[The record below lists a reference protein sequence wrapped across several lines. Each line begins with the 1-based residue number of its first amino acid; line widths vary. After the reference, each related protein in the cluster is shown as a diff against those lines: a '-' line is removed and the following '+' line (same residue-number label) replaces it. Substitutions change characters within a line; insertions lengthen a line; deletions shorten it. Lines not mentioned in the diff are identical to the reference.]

1 MKESLE
7 EEREVEKEIE
17 RRRQEADAQ
26 IAKATANLTLSEENK
41 GVSAFLGGIFHRSRD
56 GSIVTDSARHGTVR
70 REKSISD
77 NVASMRAM
85 TFSENPNQAIHNWEQ
100 SNSLDSPGIRR
111 LNTMADFAHSKRF
124 EEFDALVE
132 NQALNDRRRRMKCQ
146 SEGVFTMRMA
156 NENNPNP
163 RLFLDS
169 TVREGPE
176 KLVTLAELTKISA
189 AVSLR

>member
-26 IAKATANLTLSEENK
+26 NAKAAAK
-41 GVSAFLGGIFHRSRD
+41 GGIFRKSRD
-56 GSIVTDSARHGTVR
+56 GAVVPDSARQGTVR

-85 TFSENPNQAIHNWEQ
+85 TFSEYSMQAMHNCEQ
-100 SNSLDSPGIRR
+100 PNSLHSPGIRR
-111 LNTMADFAHSKRF
+111 LNTMADSEHPKWF
-124 EEFDALVE
+124 EEFDASVKK
-132 NQALNDRRRRMKCQ
+132 QAQNERRRRMKCQ

-156 NENNPNP
+156 NENDTNP

-169 TVREGPE
+169 TLREGPE
-176 KLVTLAELTKISA
+176 NLVTLAELTKISA
-189 AVSLR
+189 AVRSRQFLITLRAIACT

>member
-26 IAKATANLTLSEENK
+26 NAKAVAK
-41 GVSAFLGGIFHRSRD
+41 GGIFCKSSD
-56 GSIVTDSARHGTVR
+56 GSVVPDLARHGTVR

-85 TFSENPNQAIHNWEQ
+85 TYSENPMQAMHNCEQ
-100 SNSLDSPGIRR
+100 SNSLHSPGIRR
-111 LNTMADFAHSKRF
+111 LNTMADFEHPKWF
-124 EEFDALVE
+124 EEFDASVKR
-132 NQALNDRRRRMKCQ
+132 QAQNERRRRMKCQ
-146 SEGVFTMRMA
+146 SEGVFTMQMA
-156 NENNPNP
+156 NEKDTNP

-169 TVREGPE
+169 TLREGPE
-176 KLVTLAELTKISA
+176 KLVTLAQLTKISA

>member
-26 IAKATANLTLSEENK
+26 NVKAAANLTLSEENT
-41 GVSAFLGGIFHRSRD
+41 GVSAFLGGIFRRSRD
-56 GSIVTDSARHGTVR
+56 GSVVTDSARHGTVR

-85 TFSENPNQAIHNWEQ
+85 TLSENQNQAMHNWEQ
-100 SNSLDSPGIRR
+100 SNSLNSPDFRR
-111 LNTMADFAHSKRF
+111 LNTTTDFEHPKWF
-124 EEFDALVE
+124 EEFDASVE
-132 NQALNDRRRRMKCQ
+132 NQALKDRRRRMKCQ
-146 SEGVFTMRMA
+146 SEGVYTMRMA

-163 RLFLDS
+163 RLYLDS
-169 TVREGPE
+169 TLREGPE